1 MVLLLGMIVVSHCVS
16 ENNRVKSTLIDSELL
31 DSRDVS
37 HGRQEKKSIRVVVK
51 LVMSCIACPSII
63 D

>member
-37 HGRQEKKSIRVVVK
+37 HGRQEKSIRVVVK